1 MRCNSMLHFGRDEGV
16 EMVVA
21 YHGVISTVRLQ
32 GKCAWDF
39 LGEFF
44 KNIFNGCKDF
54 VNLIP
59 QNIKLVCTNIKLGRC
74 YKSAYTLVHA
84 LI

>member
-39 LGEFF
+39 
-44 KNIFNGCKDF
+44 NGCKDF

-59 QNIKLVCTNIKLGRC
+59 QNIKLVCTN
-74 YKSAYTLVHA
+74 S
-84 LI
+84 

>member
-1 MRCNSMLHFGRDEGV
+1 MKRILFLKKESDDHLLCDVTVCYTDEGV

-59 QNIKLVCTNIKLGRC
+59 QNIKLVCTN
-74 YKSAYTLVHA
+74 S
-84 LI
+84 

>member
-1 MRCNSMLHFGRDEGV
+1 MLHFGRDEGV

-32 GKCAWDF
+32 GTCAWDF
-39 LGEFF
+39 RGEFF
-44 KNIFNGCKDF
+44 KNIFKGRKGF

-59 QNIKLVCTNIKLGRC
+59 QNIKLVCIN
-74 YKSAYTLVHA
+74 S
-84 LI
+84 

>member
-1 MRCNSMLHFGRDEGV
+1 MLKRMIKEVKKRALVFTDSLDFFFRKERDYN

-59 QNIKLVCTNIKLGRC
+59 QNIKLVCTN
-74 YKSAYTLVHA
+74 S
-84 LI
+84 

>member
-44 KNIFNGCKDF
+44 KNIFNGC
-54 VNLIP
+54 
-59 QNIKLVCTNIKLGRC
+59 NIKLGRC

>member
-1 MRCNSMLHFGRDEGV
+1 MKRILFLKKESDDHLLCDV
-16 EMVVA
+16 TVC
-21 YHGVISTVRLQ
+21 TVRLQ

-59 QNIKLVCTNIKLGRC
+59 QNIKLVCTN
-74 YKSAYTLVHA
+74 S
-84 LI
+84 

>member
-1 MRCNSMLHFGRDEGV
+1 MLHFGRDEGV

-44 KNIFNGCKDF
+44 KNIFNGERVKDIDIF
-54 VNLIP
+54 FRDKRDLSDVNKKY
-59 QNIKLVCTNIKLGRC
+59 QDN
-74 YKSAYTLVHA
+74 SDFTLLKNFMNV
-84 LI
+84 